1 MSPEKQ
7 KKAIL
12 TCQIDSTI
20 ICKKLIVAAIY
31 RNSTAVNLSW
41 FNKMLHSH
49 GNLLWLL
56 SKSSHSYIIHLQFN
70 PSLYEKRIIM
80 LDLKLQTLSWSSI
93 DKELCSGS
101 TIHDFVFT
109 AYSLAASTTEAISA
123 IPLINIK
130 RSPRSIGAY

>member
-1 MSPEKQ
+1 MGIYYDFSRS
-7 KKAIL
+7 L
-12 TCQIDSTI
+12 
-20 ICKKLIVAAIY
+20 LIPTSFIY
-31 RNSTAVNLSW
+31 SL
-41 FNKMLHSH
+41 
-49 GNLLWLL
+49 
-56 SKSSHSYIIHLQFN
+56 I
-70 PSLYEKRIIM
+70 PLYEKRIIM